1 MIYIIIS
8 VDRRQQQIIPTL
20 RGLFMSSLLQT
31 KIEYLQGVGPHKA
44 SLLQQ
49 ELQLFTFEDFIQY
62 YPFRYKDRSQIHT
75 IAALEASLS
84 YVQLRGTLCHI
95 EIIQTGTKRLLAHLK
110 DSTGTITL
118 IWFKKLQ
125 WILKK
130 LQPGVV
136 YTVFGKL
143 TIYGQQMSLVH
154 PELEVYIPGQKDNF
168 DLLPVYHTTEKLKAK
183 YVDSNALARLQ
194 RTLLVKVACHI
205 PETLPSMLL
214 QQYRLVDKSEAIRN
228 IHFPKNDELLHQAR
242 LRLKFEELFYL
253 QLQLLQLKQIQLE
266 KRPGKILHDTQL
278 LHKFYETG
286 LPFTLTGAQ
295 KRVVKE
301 IYRDLK
307 SGQQMNRL
315 VQGDVGSG
323 KTMVAFLSMLIC
335 IGSGAQVAMMAPT
348 ELLAEQHYQEL
359 QAFVQPMNLAVTLL
373 TGATKKQKKEAILAS
388 LQTGAPQ
395 IVIGTHA
402 LLSATVNFNNL
413 GLAIIDEQHR
423 FGVVQRAKLWT
434 QRQAYFPHVLVMTA
448 TPIPR
453 TLALTFYGDLDV
465 SVIDEMPA
473 GRKPIK
479 TIHYYDAQRL
489 KVFQFLRKQI
499 IAGRQVYIVYPLI
512 EESKK
517 WDYKNLIDG
526 YESICRAFPEFPIS
540 IVHGQMHTA
549 DKAYEM
555 QRFVKGETKLMV
567 ATTVI
572 EVGVNV
578 PNATVMV
585 VENAE
590 RFGLAQLHQLRG
602 RVGRGSE
609 QAYCILMTS
618 MQLNSKSRERLRTMV
633 RTNDGF
639 EIADVDLQLRGPG
652 DLLGVQQSG
661 ALDFKIADLA
671 QDGEIL
677 QAARTAAQNILQED
691 PMLTHPHNL
700 PIQTQL
706 VHMRTHAV
714 PWSEVS

>member
-1 MIYIIIS
+1 
-8 VDRRQQQIIPTL
+8 
-20 RGLFMSSLLQT
+20 MSALLKT

-49 ELQLFTFEDFIQY
+49 ELQLFTFEDFLQY
-62 YPFRYKDRSQIHT
+62 YPFRYKDRSKLHA
-75 IAALEASLS
+75 IAALEASSS
-84 YVQLRGTLCHI
+84 YVQLRGTLCRA
-95 EIIQTGTKRLLAHLK
+95 EMIQAGTKRLVAQLQ
-110 DSTGTITL
+110 DSTGVITL
-118 IWFKKLQ
+118 IWFKGLQ

-130 LQPGVV
+130 LKSGVV
-136 YTVFGKL
+136 YTVSGKVV
-143 TIYGQQMSLVH
+143 TYGQKMSLIH
-154 PELEVYIPGQKDNF
+154 PELEVYIPGQKDDC

-183 YVDSNALARLQ
+183 YIDSNTVAKLQ
-194 RTLLVKVACHI
+194 RTLLSKVAHHI
-205 PETLPSMLL
+205 PETLPNPLL
-214 QQYRLVDKSEAIRN
+214 QQYSLIAKAEAIQN
-228 IHFPKNDELLHQAR
+228 MHFPKNDELLHRAR

-266 KRPGKILHDTQL
+266 KRSGKILRDTQL
-278 LHKFYETG
+278 LHKFYNTG

-301 IYRDLK
+301 IYQDLQ

-323 KTMVAFLSMLIC
+323 KTMVALLSMLIC
-335 IGSGAQVAMMAPT
+335 VGSGTQVAMMAPT

-359 QAFVQPMNLAVTLL
+359 QAFVQPLNVTITLL
-373 TGATKKQKKEAILAS
+373 TGATKKQKREAILAS
-388 LQTGAPQ
+388 LQTGTPQ

-402 LLSATVNFNNL
+402 LLSADVNFNNL

-434 QRQAYFPHVLVMTA
+434 QRQTYFPHVLVMTA

-453 TLALTFYGDLDV
+453 TLALTCYGDLDV

-473 GRKPIK
+473 GRKPVK
-479 TIHYYDAQRL
+479 TIHCYDAQRL
-489 KVFQFLRKQI
+489 KVFQFLRTHMA
-499 IAGRQVYIVYPLI
+499 AGRQVYLVYPLI
-512 EESKK
+512 EESER
-517 WDYKNLIDG
+517 WDYKNLLDG

-549 DKAYEM
+549 AKAYEM
-555 QRFVKGETKLMV
+555 QRFTKGETKLMV

-585 VENAE
+585 IENAE

-618 MQLNSKSRERLRTMV
+618 TQLNSKSRERLRTMV
-633 RTNDGF
+633 RSNDGF

-661 ALDFKIADLA
+661 ALDFKIADLM

-677 QAARTAAQNILQED
+677 QSARTAAQNILKED
-691 PMLTHPHNL
+691 AMLTHPKNL

-706 VHMRTHAV
+706 AHIRSHAV
-714 PWSEVS
+714 PWSSVS